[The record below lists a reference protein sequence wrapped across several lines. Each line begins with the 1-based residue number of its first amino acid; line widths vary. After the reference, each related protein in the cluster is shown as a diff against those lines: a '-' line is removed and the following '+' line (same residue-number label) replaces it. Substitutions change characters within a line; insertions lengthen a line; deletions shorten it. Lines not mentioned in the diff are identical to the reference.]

1 MLREKT
7 GIGPGL
13 FFMILYVSTFGYGV
27 IQVPLAAAEYMGPNG
42 YWGFI
47 LAFILAIPVMA
58 GIAWL
63 GRRFPNR
70 SAIEYFPRLFGVFIG
85 KVLGFLLLVSILVM
99 MIRTSRIFTSGVN
112 IFFLRRTPAWASG
125 AFFLLVSLYIARQG
139 IEGITRLAAFVFP
152 LTFVLSFLAIL
163 FSMGEIEP
171 DNIRPVFFFE
181 SGRAV
186 AAGTA
191 NQFSPFMVL
200 LTALLIYPYLTR
212 KDKGFPAMAGAA
224 ALASFLI
231 LLTIVSG
238 IGNYGAEG
246 ILRYSFPVF
255 ELSRK
260 ACLPFILQPF
270 ALVFSATWLSQ
281 VLVANGFFYFLLAE
295 GAAQWLKVLN
305 YKWFTLILFP
315 LVFFL
320 ILVPPGVI
328 EVRAIL
334 PYLRAGSFL
343 FTVGLV
349 LVSVIVAIFRRAGE
363 QQDVP

>member
-1 MLREKT
+1 MV
-7 GIGPGL
+7 
-13 FFMILYVSTFGYGV
+13 LYVSTFGYGV
-27 IQVPLAAAEYMGPNG
+27 IHAPRVAAEYVGPNG

-47 LAFILAIPVMA
+47 LAFLLAIPVMA

-70 SAIEYFPRLFGVFIG
+70 SVIEYLPQLFGVFLG
-85 KVLGFLLLVSILVM
+85 KLLGLLVLVAILIL
-99 MIRTSRIFTSGVN
+99 MIRTSRIFSGGVN
-112 IFFLRRTPAWASG
+112 IFFLRRTPAWAP
-125 AFFLLVSLYIARQG
+125 AALYLLISFYIARQG

-152 LTFVLSFLAIL
+152 LTFVLSFLVIL
-163 FSMGEIEP
+163 FSMENLEL

-200 LTALLIYPYLTR
+200 LTALLVNPYLTR
-212 KDKGFPAMAGAA
+212 KDKTFPALAGAT
-224 ALASFLI
+224 ALASLLL

-238 IGNYGAEG
+238 IGTYGAEG

-260 ACLPFILQPF
+260 TQLPFILQSL
-270 ALVFSATWLSQ
+270 ALLFSATWLSQ
-281 VLVANGFFYFLLAE
+281 VLVATGFYYFLLAE
-295 GAAQWLKVLN
+295 GAAQWLRVLN
-305 YKWFTLILFP
+305 YKWFTLLLLP
-315 LVFFL
+315 PVFFL
-320 ILVPPGVI
+320 SLFLPAGVI
-328 EVRAIL
+328 GERTIAAS
-334 PYLRAGSFL
+334 LRVGSSL

-349 LVSVIVAIFRRAGE
+349 LALVIVTIFRRAGD
-363 QQDVP
+363 QDARQELS